1 MAVFERTVW
10 VDAPL
15 EEVWK
20 FHSRIEGLE
29 TLTPS
34 WFHLRVESVTGPDGS
49 PDPDELVPGTE
60 IRMSM
65 QPGGIGPRQRWTSR
79 ILEREATEES
89 AYFTDEMT
97 DGPFSRWHH
106 THRFYAEDGGTRI
119 IDRVEYAVSLGPV
132 RGLSVAARPV
142 LDLMFAARHR
152 RTKTELE

>member
-15 EEVWK
+15 EAVWG

-29 TLTPS
+29 TLTPD
-34 WFHLRVESVTGPDGS
+34 WLHLRVESVTDPEGEA
-49 PDPDELVPGTE
+49 DPDELVPGTA
-60 IRMSM
+60 IRLSI

-79 ILEREATEES
+79 IIDREATEQS

-106 THRFYAEDGGTRI
+106 THRFYAENGGTRI
-119 IDRVEYAVSLGPV
+119 VDRVDYALALGPV
-132 RGLSVAARPV
+132 RGLSVAARPF

-152 RTKTELE
+152 RTKRELE